1 MDPKLKLEVPKLG
14 GIEEILPQANGMAT
28 KVENFTVDPATG
40 GWDNRIG
47 YEKFFPN
54 DVLYA
59 PFTNEKRIHSLYV
72 WSTHNGARTYYLYE
86 SENIASA
93 RCDLSYLVGNTGSG
107 GGIVDIDRFRRIP
120 TLNEPVTD
128 YEPFG
133 RYLIIVNGHDKPL
146 KFDGEK
152 ENNEVRPLGWDGV
165 PSPPSPWRVDVDDS
179 VNNSE
184 FQNLVIVDDSG
195 QTDTSPVGYSQT
207 LGLGYTDNGSESSY
221 RWKITWISETG
232 SESPLSASS

>member
-1 MDPKLKLEVPKLG
+1 MDPRLKLEVARLG
-14 GIEEILPQANGMAT
+14 GVDELLPQADSSAT

-54 DVLYA
+54 DLLYA
-59 PFTNEKRIHSLYV
+59 PFTTEKRIHSLYV

-86 SENIASA
+86 SENIGSA

-152 ENNEVRPLGWDGV
+152 ENNEVRPLGWDTV
-165 PSPPSPWRVDVDDS
+165 PAPPTPWGTDKS
-179 VNNSE
+179 
-184 FQNLVIVDDSG
+184 DSG
-195 QTDTSPVGYSQT
+195 GGGSTQNFIIQAEVGGKQQVPVGFSQII
-207 LGLGYTDNGSESSY
+207 GLGYTDDNAKNAINLAQA
-221 RWKITWISETG
+221 RKHQHQISV
-232 SESPLSASS
+232 